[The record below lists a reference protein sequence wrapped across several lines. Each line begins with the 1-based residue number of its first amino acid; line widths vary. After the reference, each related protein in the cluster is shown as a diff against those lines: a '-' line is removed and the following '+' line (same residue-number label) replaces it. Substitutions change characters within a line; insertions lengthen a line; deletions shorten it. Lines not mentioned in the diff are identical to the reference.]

1 VVHRGHDGIPRLRLL
16 LVYRSSKVACADG
29 EVCARPLPNRIV
41 KTGLILATILVGAA
55 LGFDLIAPLFLNS

>member
-1 VVHRGHDGIPRLRLL
+1 MRGL
-16 LVYRSSKVACADG
+16 CAS
-29 EVCARPLPNRIV
+29 AANRIV